1 MTRTAVLVTAG
12 VRKAER
18 FPVSRKRKPGLPAHR
33 PAGVNRLT
41 VNEKEYADAVELAW
55 NRIPSGVI
63 EEQWMKPNGG
73 DSLGGVVEAFL
84 PYEQF
89 LGELTLWQVDQSGAA
104 MFNEIKRE
112 VAAQWKTFEKATP
125 SQTALAMKFNRAS
138 PMATAY
144 ASLSA
149 GNMVRDMIDSQ
160 VRSVRS
166 VVTRAFNEGLTRQQ
180 TSRNLIQIL
189 NEIPTPKGAIAG
201 NYAVGHMFG
210 NATKGLTV
218 RYADAVVNRASRLV
232 RQNPDISPVD
242 LKRKADQYGAKLRRS
257 RARTIARTEMMRAS
271 NQGRLQG
278 MWQAADQGLVN
289 PTLAKKQWVTSSFD
303 VCPICVPLN
312 GVTVGIRDSF
322 GPPGQAP
329 PAHPNC
335 RCVVRMLPD
344 PMTFGLPTTT
354 GTGQTGSPMQFV
366 RPSKPG
372 LKIEDLALSPGVVA
386 QPGAVV
392 GRPGAR
398 GALIGD
404 DVVEPVGPRPPPSDA
419 SSRMVRRYDEDLDG
433 PGEEVDLLE
442 FFTGD
447 NARDDRLEALLDA
460 DNWERHMNDV
470 LFDDVFDAGKQIPQL
485 QATLQQVKHLSYNDE
500 AVTVYRAGAIS
511 AENVGA
517 HSRFASTSRSRR
529 TAQNFSD
536 TRGYGDVVEY
546 HLQPGD
552 IAADLEKLGGTALE
566 WQEAEVMVDGAT
578 LLRRIASSAD
588 DVAPSRVMPVAPEI
602 IDSQA
607 TRAGNVSGGFDLPD
621 TAQAKETVGVVL
633 GAMDDA
639 GYVVSQPLPTGN
651 VKVKFLK
658 KTPNHEEGGSFT
670 AAGKI
675 AKPRR
680 PKANA
685 TPAQVEAYNEKARA
699 WMDKGG
705 IEPIIE
711 VRTAKDVT
719 VGSMQNVATHEI
731 GHRLDKVVRNKQ
743 VTRARYVDGVREEF
757 TETVPKLDG
766 WHTEKTMKAAVDAVK
781 DKASAT
787 GTPIANLATGNLRV
801 DVGDVFQALKITDLK
816 VADDVSAE
824 MLAFMQ
830 AAGRS
835 EALAELRNITS
846 KIKGAAGYGR
856 YVTSPKEIWARAFNQ
871 YFTMNNG
878 SREAIED
885 MLEQISKPLWTDA
898 LGDTAATTEQVWYG
912 FQWRQDEFEELIQPH
927 VENVLR
933 MMGVIE

>member
-112 VAAQWKTFEKATP
+112 VAAQWKTLEKATP
-125 SQTALAMKFNRAS
+125 SQTALDMKFNRAS
-138 PMATAY
+138 PMATQY
-144 ASLSA
+144 ASMSA

-392 GRPGAR
+392 GQPGAR

-404 DVVEPVGPRPPPSDA
+404 DVVPDVVPDVADLPPLTPDDFPNWMPA
-419 SSRMVRRYDEDLDG
+419 EDLANYG
-433 PGEEVDLLE
+433 
-442 FFTGD
+442 
-447 NARDDRLEALLDA
+447 ARTREWTDA
-460 DNWERHMNDV
+460 ASPIHWEQKVKPEKLWMSKQPKESGGMHAG
-470 LFDDVFDAGKQIPQL
+470 LFDDIEAAGEIRRPVDVL
-485 QATLQQVKHLSYNDE
+485 VNSDGTFEIRGGHHRIIIAEELSMPVPVRWYGPGYKN
-500 AVTVYRAGAIS
+500 VTGESASIS
-511 AENVGA
+511 REQFKLMGG
-517 HSRFASTSRSRR
+517 SRPTVA
-529 TAQNFSD
+529 
-536 TRGYGDVVEY
+536 
-546 HLQPGD
+546 QPG
-552 IAADLEKLGGTALE
+552 KSF
-566 WQEAEVMVDGAT
+566 AEVMGGPST
-578 LLRRIASSAD
+578 M
-588 DVAPSRVMPVAPEI
+588 PSRVMPVAPEI

-621 TAQAKETVGVVL
+621 TAQARETVGVVL